1 MAGEGVLKR
10 WRTDIF
16 MAQMFQQLQFPVR
29 SLGQHR
35 RTERFHDL
43 FDGDRLRS
51 QLVLCGTVVLRGV
64 ACQPTMPNE
73 GHQGRAVQSEGFSA
87 IPDQSKRPH
96 SHRLQVGVPIDKAT
110 D

>member
-1 MAGEGVLKR
+1 MQ
-10 WRTDIF
+10 WSTDIF
-16 MAQMFQQLQFPVR
+16 MAQVFQQLQFPVR

-35 RTERFHDL
+35 RTEGFHDL

-51 QLVLCGTVVLRGV
+51 QLVLCGAVILARVAMSAHDAWRG
-64 ACQPTMPNE
+64 AAAAS
-73 GHQGRAVQSEGFSA
+73 RASEGFSA

-96 SHRLQVGVPIDKAT
+96 SHRLQVGVPVHEET